1 MIWTIVWIG
10 WLAFLIVFDIIAN
23 FTPGAT
29 FSEHCRI
36 WFKSFFA
43 RVILALFLIA
53 LYVHFI
59 INWPVWPVIIFG
71 SGIGLFIARKGE
83 MFRWDQWF
91 KGLAVAVGVAVIS
104 AAGPILSDGAITK
117 AEWWSLL
124 VLVLGVTGAWCKTHP
139 PETWDGEDR
148 RVTPVEQKK

>member
-1 MIWTIVWIG
+1 MIWTVVWIG
-10 WLAFLIVFDIIAN
+10 WLVFLAVFDFIAN

-53 LYVHFI
+53 FYVHI
-59 INWPVWPVIIFG
+59 VVNWPVWPIIILG
-71 SGIGLFIARKGE
+71 SLIGLFIARKGE

-91 KGLAVAVGVAVIS
+91 KGLIASAGITVI
-104 AAGPILSDGAITK
+104 AGLGPILADGTISK
-117 AEWWSLL
+117 SEWWMILIMF
-124 VLVLGVTGAWCKTHP
+124 LGGITTWCKTHP
-139 PETWDGEDR
+139 PQLD
-148 RVTPVEQKK
+148 Q